1 MKRVF
6 LYEPML
12 HGHRGV
18 LLRYYCDALTK
29 GGYDTVVC
37 NEPLPEHDTPN
48 LVDALEGRAA
58 ATDCDIIHVLTF
70 ERLGPKWLKYRR
82 QLLRKG
88 RPVVASYYLYN
99 NLYGYAKGLPWDLL
113 FLRGLLDRILISDDF
128 LADRSLPPWRRRKI
142 SYVPDPWDPSQF
154 PPFDRL
160 VAKERLSL
168 PTNRK
173 VLMVFGALKQRKG
186 MELLFEA
193 VERLGALG
201 QNFLILLA
209 GTLDPYYRTG
219 AAAGMLARLS
229 EQGLVRVDDGYV
241 DESQVS
247 VYFHA
252 ADFVICP
259 YPRSFQGSSNVY
271 TRACAAG
278 TPAIVSDH
286 GVMGRLVRRTG
297 AGMAFQSESGEDLAR
312 CLREVCQMQ
321 TGTRLAAMVAAGHA
335 LVAGKK
341 LECFEQAVLAAY
353 SQINC

>member
-6 LYEPML
+6 LYETML

-18 LLRYYCDALTK
+18 FLRYYRDALTH

-37 NEPLPEHDTPN
+37 TEPLPEHDTPN
-48 LVDALEGRAA
+48 LVDALDERAA
-58 ATDCDIIHVLTF
+58 ANDCDIIHVLTF
-70 ERLGPKWLKYRR
+70 EGFGPKWIKYRNR
-82 QLLRKG
+82 LRRKG

-99 NLYGYAKGLPWDLL
+99 NLVGYVKGLPWDLL
-113 FLRGLLDRILISDDF
+113 FGRGLLDRILVSDDF
-128 LADRSLPPWRRRKI
+128 LAERSIPPWRRRKI
-142 SYVPDPWDPSQF
+142 SYVPDPWDPLQF
-154 PPFDRL
+154 LPWDRS
-160 VAKERLSL
+160 VAKARLSL

-193 VERLGALG
+193 IERLGALN

-209 GTLDPYYRTG
+209 GVLDPYYCTG
-219 AAAGMLARLS
+219 TAAAMIAHLS
-229 EQGLVRVDDGYV
+229 AKGLIRVDNNYL
-241 DESQVS
+241 DESSGS

-252 ADFVICP
+252 ADFVVCP
-259 YPRSFQGSSNVY
+259 YPLSFQGSSNVY

-297 AGMAFQSESGEDLAR
+297 AGMVFQPESVEDLAR
-312 CLREVCQMQ
+312 CLREVLQLQ
-321 TGTRLAAMVAAGHA
+321 TGPRLAAMVAAGHTLA
-335 LVAGKK
+335 AGKK
-341 LECFEQAVLAAY
+341 LECFEQAVQAAY
-353 SQINC
+353 AQIDY